1 MAQITASLVKELRE
15 RTGAGM
21 MDCKKALT
29 QTDGNIDAA
38 IDYLREN
45 GIAKAAKKADRIA
58 AEGLSHIE
66 VKGNKAVILEINS
79 ETDFVAKNE
88 KFVALVKNVAEAI
101 LAAEPATL
109 EEALQVEA
117 QGGTVEAVINEGI
130 ATIGEKLSLRR
141 FEVVTKSDAD
151 AFGAYSHMGGR
162 IGVLT
167 LVEGSTD
174 EEAAKDVAM
183 HIAALAPKYLDESE
197 VPADVLEHEKKVLTE
212 QALNEGKPANIVE
225 KMIVGRINKF
235 LEEITVVKQKF
246 VKDDSFT
253 VEKFVASKGGK
264 LAKFVR
270 YEVGEGIEKREDN
283 FAEEVMSQEIGR
295 AHV

>member
-21 MDCKKALT
+21 MDCKKALQKT
-29 QTDGNIDAA
+29 EGVIEAA

-58 AEGLSHIE
+58 AEGLAYIE

-88 KFVALVKNVAEAI
+88 KFVALVKNVADAI
-101 LAAEPATL
+101 LAAEPKTL

-141 FEVVTKSDAD
+141 FEVVSKTDSD

-183 HIAALAPKYLDESE
+183 HIAALAPRYLDESE

-246 VKDDSFT
+246 VKDDSLT

-283 FAEEVMSQEIGR
+283 FAEEVMSQVN
-295 AHV
+295 ASK

>member
-29 QTDGNIDAA
+29 QTDGNIEAA

-58 AEGLSHIE
+58 AEGLSYIE

-235 LEEITVVKQKF
+235 LEEITVVNQKF

-270 YEVGEGIEKREDN
+270 YEVGEGIEKKEDN
-283 FAEEVMSQEIGR
+283 FAEEVMSQVN
-295 AHV
+295 ASK

>member
-58 AEGLSHIE
+58 AEGLSYIE

-101 LAAEPATL
+101 LAAEPKTL

-141 FEVVTKSDAD
+141 FEVLSKSDAD

-183 HIAALAPKYLDESE
+183 HIAALAPRYLDESE
-197 VPADVLEHEKKVLTE
+197 VPVDVLEHEKKVLTE

-283 FAEEVMSQEIGR
+283 FAEEVMSQ
-295 AHV
+295 VNSSK

>member
-21 MDCKKALT
+21 MDCKKALQ
-29 QTDGNIDAA
+29 QTDGNIEAA

-58 AEGLSHIE
+58 AEGLSYIE

-88 KFVALVKNVAEAI
+88 KFVALVKNVADAI
-101 LAAEPATL
+101 LAAEPKTL

-141 FEVVTKSDAD
+141 FEVVSKTDSD

-174 EEAAKDVAM
+174 EQAAKDVAM
-183 HIAALAPKYLDESE
+183 HIAALAPRYLDESE

-246 VKDDSFT
+246 VKDDSLT

-283 FAEEVMSQEIGR
+283 FAEEVMSQVN
-295 AHV
+295 ASK

>member
-21 MDCKKALT
+21 MDCKKALQ
-29 QTDGNIDAA
+29 QTDGNIEAA

-58 AEGLSHIE
+58 AEGLSYIE

-88 KFVALVKNVAEAI
+88 KFVALVKNVANAI
-101 LAAEPATL
+101 LAAEPKSL
-109 EEALQVEA
+109 EEALQVQAE
-117 QGGTVEAVINEGI
+117 GGTVEAVINEGI

-141 FEVVTKSDAD
+141 FEVLTKTDAD
-151 AFGAYSHMGGR
+151 SFGAYSHMGGR

-174 EEAAKDVAM
+174 EQAAKDVAM
-183 HIAALAPKYLDESE
+183 HIAALAPRYLDESE

-246 VKDDSFT
+246 VKDDSLT

-283 FAEEVMSQEIGR
+283 FAEEVMSQ
-295 AHV
+295 VNSSK

>member
-29 QTDGNIDAA
+29 QTDGDIEAA

-58 AEGLSHIE
+58 AEGLSYIE

-101 LAAEPATL
+101 LAAEPKTL

-174 EEAAKDVAM
+174 EQAAKDVAM
-183 HIAALAPKYLDESE
+183 HIAALAPRYLDESE

-270 YEVGEGIEKREDN
+270 YEVGEGIEKKEDN
-283 FAEEVMSQEIGR
+283 FAEEVMSQVN
-295 AHV
+295 ASK

>member
-1 MAQITASLVKELRE
+1 MAQITASLVKELIE

-29 QTDGNIDAA
+29 QTDGDIEAA

-58 AEGLSHIE
+58 AEGLSYIE

-101 LAAEPATL
+101 LAAEPKTL

-141 FEVVTKSDAD
+141 FEVVSKTDAD

-270 YEVGEGIEKREDN
+270 YEVGEGIEKKEDN
-283 FAEEVMSQEIGR
+283 FAEEVMSQVN
-295 AHV
+295 ASK

>member
-58 AEGLSHIE
+58 AEGLSYIE

-141 FEVVTKSDAD
+141 FEVVTKTDAD

-246 VKDDSFT
+246 VKDDSLT

-283 FAEEVMSQEIGR
+283 FAEEVMSQVN
-295 AHV
+295 ASK

>member
-58 AEGLSHIE
+58 AEGLSYIE

-183 HIAALAPKYLDESE
+183 HIAALAPRYLDESE

-246 VKDDSFT
+246 VKDDSLT

-283 FAEEVMSQEIGR
+283 FAEEVMSQVN
-295 AHV
+295 ASK

>member
-29 QTDGNIDAA
+29 QTDGDIDAA

-58 AEGLSHIE
+58 AEGLSYIE

-167 LVEGSTD
+167 LIEGSTD

-264 LAKFVR
+264 LTKFVR
-270 YEVGEGIEKREDN
+270 YEVGEGIEKKEDN
-283 FAEEVMSQEIGR
+283 F
-295 AHV
+295 

>member
-58 AEGLSHIE
+58 AEGLSYIE

-141 FEVVTKSDAD
+141 FEVVTKTDAD

-183 HIAALAPKYLDESE
+183 HIAALAPKYLDESQ

-253 VEKFVASKGGK
+253 VEKFLASKGGK

-270 YEVGEGIEKREDN
+270 YEVGEGIEKKK
-283 FAEEVMSQEIGR
+283 ITLLKK
-295 AHV
+295 

>member
-29 QTDGNIDAA
+29 ETDGNIDAA

-58 AEGLSHIE
+58 AEGLSYIE

-88 KFVALVKNVAEAI
+88 KFVALVKNVANAI
-101 LAAEPATL
+101 LAAEPKSL
-109 EEALQVEA
+109 EEALQVQAE
-117 QGGTVEAVINEGI
+117 GGTVEAVINEGI

-141 FEVVTKSDAD
+141 FEVVSKTDSD

-174 EEAAKDVAM
+174 EQAAKDVAM
-183 HIAALAPKYLDESE
+183 HIAALAPRYLDESE

-246 VKDDSFT
+246 VKDDSLT

-283 FAEEVMSQEIGR
+283 FADEVMSQVN
-295 AHV
+295 ASK

>member
-21 MDCKKALT
+21 MDCKKALQ
-29 QTDGNIDAA
+29 QTDGNIEAA

-58 AEGLSHIE
+58 AEGLSYIE

-88 KFVALVKNVAEAI
+88 KFVALVKNVADAI
-101 LAAEPATL
+101 LAAEPKIL

-141 FEVVTKSDAD
+141 FEVVSKTDSD

-183 HIAALAPKYLDESE
+183 HIAALAPRYLDESE

-246 VKDDSFT
+246 VKDDSLT

-283 FAEEVMSQEIGR
+283 FAEEVMSQVN
-295 AHV
+295 ASK

>member
-29 QTDGNIDAA
+29 QTDGNIEAA

-58 AEGLSHIE
+58 AEGLSYIE

-88 KFVALVKNVAEAI
+88 KFVALVKNVANAI
-101 LAAEPATL
+101 LAAEPKSL
-109 EEALQVEA
+109 EEALQVQAE
-117 QGGTVEAVINEGI
+117 GGTVEAVINEGI

-141 FEVVTKSDAD
+141 FEVLSKTDAD

-167 LVEGSTD
+167 LIEGSTD
-174 EEAAKDVAM
+174 EQAAKDVAM
-183 HIAALAPKYLDESE
+183 HIAALAPRYLDESE

-246 VKDDSFT
+246 VKDDSLT

-283 FAEEVMSQEIGR
+283 FAEEVMSQ
-295 AHV
+295 VNSSK

>member
-29 QTDGNIDAA
+29 QTDGNIEAA

-58 AEGLSHIE
+58 AEGLSYIE

-88 KFVALVKNVAEAI
+88 KFVALVKNVADAI
-101 LAAEPATL
+101 LAAEPKSL
-109 EEALQVEA
+109 EEALQVQAE
-117 QGGTVEAVINEGI
+117 GGSIEELINEGI

-141 FEVVTKSDAD
+141 FEVVSKTDAD

-183 HIAALAPKYLDESE
+183 HIAALAPRYLDESE

-246 VKDDSFT
+246 VKDDSLT

-283 FAEEVMSQEIGR
+283 FAEEVMSQVN
-295 AHV
+295 ASK

>member
-29 QTDGNIDAA
+29 QTDGNIEAA

-58 AEGLSHIE
+58 AEGLSYIE

-88 KFVALVKNVAEAI
+88 KFVALVKNVANAI
-101 LAAEPATL
+101 LAAEPKSL
-109 EEALQVEA
+109 EEALQVQAE
-117 QGGTVEAVINEGI
+117 GGTVEAVINEGI

-141 FEVVTKSDAD
+141 FEVLTKTDAD
-151 AFGAYSHMGGR
+151 SFGAYSHMGGR

-174 EEAAKDVAM
+174 EQAAKDVAM
-183 HIAALAPKYLDESE
+183 HIAALAPRYLDESE

-235 LEEITVVKQKF
+235 LEEITVVNQKF

-253 VEKFVASKGGK
+253 VEKFLASKGGK

-283 FAEEVMSQEIGR
+283 FAEEVMSQ
-295 AHV
+295 VNSSK

>member
-58 AEGLSHIE
+58 AEGLSYIE
-66 VKGNKAVILEINS
+66 VKDNKAVILEINS

-235 LEEITVVKQKF
+235 LEEITVVNQKF

-253 VEKFVASKGGK
+253 VEKFLASKGGK

-270 YEVGEGIEKREDN
+270 YEVGEGIEKKEDN
-283 FAEEVMSQEIGR
+283 FAEEVMSQVN
-295 AHV
+295 ASK

>member
-58 AEGLSHIE
+58 AEGLSYIE

-270 YEVGEGIEKREDN
+270 YEVGEGIEKKEDN
-283 FAEEVMSQEIGR
+283 FAEEVMSQ
-295 AHV
+295 VNSSK

>member
-29 QTDGNIDAA
+29 QTDGDIDAA

-58 AEGLSHIE
+58 AEGLSYIE

-101 LAAEPATL
+101 LAAEPTTL

-141 FEVVTKSDAD
+141 FEVLSKSDAD

-235 LEEITVVKQKF
+235 LEEITVVNQKF

-253 VEKFVASKGGK
+253 VEKFLASKGGK

-283 FAEEVMSQEIGR
+283 FAEEVMSQVN
-295 AHV
+295 ASK

>member
-58 AEGLSHIE
+58 AEGLSYIE

-253 VEKFVASKGGK
+253 VEKFLESKGGK

-270 YEVGEGIEKREDN
+270 YEVGEGIEKKEDN
-283 FAEEVMSQEIGR
+283 FAEEVMSQVN
-295 AHV
+295 ASK

>member
-29 QTDGNIDAA
+29 QTDGDIDAA

-58 AEGLSHIE
+58 AEGLSYIE

-88 KFVALVKNVAEAI
+88 KFVALVKNVADAI
-101 LAAEPATL
+101 LAAEPKTL

-141 FEVVTKSDAD
+141 FEVVSKTDSD

-183 HIAALAPKYLDESE
+183 HIAALAPRYLDESE

-270 YEVGEGIEKREDN
+270 YEVGEGIEKKEDN
-283 FAEEVMSQEIGR
+283 FAEEVMSQVN
-295 AHV
+295 ASK

>member
-29 QTDGNIDAA
+29 QTDGDIDAA

-58 AEGLSHIE
+58 AEGLSYIE

-183 HIAALAPKYLDESE
+183 HIAALAPRYLDESE

-235 LEEITVVKQKF
+235 LEEITVVNQKF

-253 VEKFVASKGGK
+253 VEKFLASKGGK

-270 YEVGEGIEKREDN
+270 YEVGEGIEKKEDN
-283 FAEEVMSQEIGR
+283 FAEEVMSQVN
-295 AHV
+295 ASK

>member
-1 MAQITASLVKELRE
+1 MAQITDSLVKELRE

-29 QTDGNIDAA
+29 QTDGNIEAA

-58 AEGLSHIE
+58 AEGLAYIE

-88 KFVALVKNVAEAI
+88 KFVALVKNVANAI
-101 LAAEPATL
+101 LAAEPKSL
-109 EEALQVEA
+109 EEALQVQAE
-117 QGGTVEAVINEGI
+117 GGTVEAVINEGI

-141 FEVVTKSDAD
+141 FEVLYKTDAD

-167 LVEGSTD
+167 LIEGSTD
-174 EEAAKDVAM
+174 EQAAKDVAM
-183 HIAALAPKYLDESE
+183 HIAALAPRYLDESE

-246 VKDDSFT
+246 VKDDSLT

-283 FAEEVMSQEIGR
+283 FAEEVMSQ
-295 AHV
+295 VNSSK